1 MSLKDHPALV
11 AGVISAV
18 LVAARLLA
26 VARFDVN
33 TAATILSVSGTA
45 TAVAGTLLTLLPFGL
60 VLATCFLALVVFID
74 PTLVHLSSMW
84 TGMLLALAVGATLSL
99 VAVPLAVV
107 TVAVV
112 LVVALLGRLA
122 RRQHPRPRVA
132 DVIASSR
139 VLKVQ
144 TALLFVLLVLMPIL
158 LQRPWL
164 PVQAVTLDSG
174 RVLVGYVLG
183 DAHGQVAVMADED
196 RTITF
201 VETAD
206 IESRIVCSGTGVA
219 GGSVGERLPRVQLRG
234 SLIGSLLWGDQIPRY
249 PTCPES
255 SD

>member
-11 AGVISAV
+11 AGVVSAV

-45 TAVAGTLLTLLPFGL
+45 TAVAGTLLTLLPFGV
-60 VLATCFLALVVFID
+60 VLLTCFLALVVFVD
-74 PTLVHLSSMW
+74 PTLLRLSAMW
-84 TGMLLALAVGATLSL
+84 SAMLLALAVGATLSL
-99 VAVPLAVV
+99 VAVPLALV
-107 TVAVV
+107 TLAVV
-112 LVVALLGRLA
+112 VGVAALGRVA
-122 RRQHPRPRVA
+122 RRQEPRQRV
-132 DVIASSR
+132 VEVVASSR
-139 VLKVQ
+139 LLQAQV
-144 TALLFVLLVLMPIL
+144 ALLFVVVVLMPIL

-183 DAHGQVAVMADED
+183 DANGQIAMMADED
-196 RTITF
+196 RTIAF

-206 IESRIVCSGTGVA
+206 VESRIVCSGGGVA
-219 GGSVGERLPRVQLRG
+219 GGSVGGRLPRVQLRG

-249 PTCPES
+249 PVCPEAT
-255 SD
+255 D